1 MAHVT
6 FIHGVA
12 NKPAEADLLRIWRG
26 ALKKAAVPLD
36 LSAEGISSEMVYWA
50 DVLHASP
57 IPTSEYQNGDE
68 AVVSEANDEYEESLA
83 PIEFSGPDDAE
94 WTKAMARRLGVLSE
108 IYGTQKTLETG
119 RKNTVSSELERIP
132 LPGFVKDA
140 FLKRFLKDVHH
151 YLFNVEFSPRSGERY
166 RVQDEI
172 KKRFLQAIDRGSVRG
187 APHIVVSH
195 SMGTVIAYDCLK
207 RVSECPPVDGF
218 ITLGSPLGIDEVQDK
233 LQPGWTR
240 QDGYP
245 SDTLKSGWENYFD
258 KLDVVSRLDPY
269 LANDYRHNNIKVVAD
284 VPQANDGVWR
294 HDITK
299 YLMGKEVSEAI
310 SRALN
315 IGT

>member
-6 FIHGVA
+6 FIHGIA
-12 NKPAEADLLRIWRG
+12 NKPAEADLLRIWRD
-26 ALKKAAVPLD
+26 ALKKAAFPLD
-36 LSAEGISSEMVYWA
+36 LPAEGISSDMVYWA
-50 DVLHASP
+50 DVLHENP
-57 IPTSEYQNGDE
+57 IPSGEYENDDE
-68 AVVSEANDEYEESLA
+68 TVVSEAKDENEESLA
-83 PIEFSGPDDAE
+83 PIEFSERPEVE
-94 WTKAMARRLGVLSE
+94 WTKAIARRLGVP
-108 IYGTQKTLETG
+108 LEADGLPRSPVPTFQV
-119 RKNTVSSELERIP
+119 TVASELERIP

-151 YLFNVEFSPRSGERY
+151 YLFNAEFSPRSGESY

-172 KKRFLQAIDRGSVRG
+172 RKRFVQAIKNGSERGS
-187 APHIVVSH
+187 PHIVVSH

-207 RVSECPPVDGF
+207 RVSECPSIDLL

-240 QDGYP
+240 NDGYL
-245 SDTLKSGWENYFD
+245 SESLHSGWENYFD

-269 LANDYRHNNIKVVAD
+269 LANDYRRNDIKVVTD
-284 VPQANDGVWR
+284 VSQANEGVWR